1 MVPNWKV
8 SVVDVPAAAM
18 AAVVL
23 AMGDVKRVCDCA
35 NWVTVIE
42 LLPGVEIRDADA
54 VKTVLSEGVAV

>member
-1 MVPNWKV
+1 M
-8 SVVDVPAAAM
+8 VDVPAAAM

-23 AMGDVKRVCDCA
+23 AMGDVKRVCDWA